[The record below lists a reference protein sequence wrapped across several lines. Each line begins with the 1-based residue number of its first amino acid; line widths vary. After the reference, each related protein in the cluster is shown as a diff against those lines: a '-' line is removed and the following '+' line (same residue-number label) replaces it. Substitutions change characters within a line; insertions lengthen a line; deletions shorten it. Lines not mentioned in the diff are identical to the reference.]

1 MITLLL
7 TLLFQ
12 VPENP
17 IVGTWKL
24 ADEKLKT
31 NGPREIIIRPD
42 SSASWGKEHSRWRI
56 LPNGQIK
63 IAVGGEWETYKY
75 KVKGTKL
82 TISGGDLTDP
92 VTLVKTGPPTPRP
105 SNVPVPPD
113 PDVPQ

>member
-1 MITLLL
+1 MLPLLL
-7 TLLFQ
+7 VLLFQ
-12 VPENP
+12 DNP

-42 SSASWGKEHSRWRI
+42 SSASWGKEHSRWRL
-56 LPNGQIK
+56 LPKGQIK

-92 VTLVKTGPPTPRP
+92 VTLVKTGPPSPRP
-105 SNVPVPPD
+105 ANVAVPPD
-113 PDVPQ
+113 PDRPQ